1 MMECKMTSEC
11 QLSKT
16 LILDILMLL
25 FFFKQIESKHSFVS
39 ESFLNLKYFA

>member
-1 MMECKMTSEC
+1 MTSEC

-25 FFFKQIESKHSFVS
+25 FFFFKQIESKHSFVS